1 MTESDPLATEVG
13 LRFEGVCVSAGDFVL
28 ANLDFEVPAGAY
40 AIFTGV
46 TGSGK
51 TTILES
57 ACGLREIERGVI
69 SLGGRRIDGLPPAG
83 RHIGYVPQDGA
94 LFPTMTARRQIGLPL
109 EIRGVPAVEI
119 ASRVEEL
126 SELVEIAPLLDRR
139 PDGYSG
145 GERQRV
151 AIARAIAWK
160 PQLLLM
166 DEPIGALDER
176 MRERVIAALRAVHD
190 HAGVTTIHVTHD
202 PRDVAELATCRL
214 SLEAGKVR
222 SC

>member
-1 MTESDPLATEVG
+1 MTPDAG
-13 LRFEGVCVSAGDFVL
+13 LRFEGVCVSAGEFSLRDLEF
-28 ANLDFEVPAGAY
+28 DVPSGAY

-57 ACGLREIERGVI
+57 TCGLREIERGTI
-69 SLGGRRIDGLPPAG
+69 RLEGRRIDGLPPAG

-94 LFPTMTARRQIGLPL
+94 LFPTMTARRQIALPL
-109 EIRGVPAVEI
+109 EIRGTPASET
-119 ASRVEEL
+119 AARVEEL
-126 SELVEIAPLLDRR
+126 AELVDITPLLDRR
-139 PDGYSG
+139 PIGYSG

-160 PQLLLM
+160 PELLLM
-166 DEPIGALDER
+166 DEPIGALDVR
-176 MRERVIAALRAVHD
+176 MRERVIAALRAVHA